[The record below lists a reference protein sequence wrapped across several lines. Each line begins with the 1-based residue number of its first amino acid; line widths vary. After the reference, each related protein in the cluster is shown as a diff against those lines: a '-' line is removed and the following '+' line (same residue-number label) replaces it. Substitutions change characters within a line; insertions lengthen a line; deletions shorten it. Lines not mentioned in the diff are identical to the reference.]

1 MNAARG
7 DHAHDDA
14 DAVGC
19 WVTRV
24 PELEHAF
31 SGRLRI
37 DPVDAA
43 AVLARADLGDQY
55 IVYEWAGTWHV
66 AAGAAAELSVTA
78 DALRLRAGQWH
89 DSLPVTDPVEA
100 TGDAVSRLQRS
111 CPERWCYGW
120 APSSWRTAYTV
131 CTGRATVYAV
141 AAPKSATTRLSTSWF
156 PPLT

>member
-1 MNAARG
+1 MSDSRSREMNAARG

-24 PELEHAF
+24 PELEHTF

-78 DALRLRAGQWH
+78 DASRRPATRSPGFSGAAPSAG
-89 DSLPVTDPVEA
+89 A
-100 TGDAVSRLQRS
+100 TGGR
-111 CPERWCYGW
+111 
-120 APSSWRTAYTV
+120 PSSWRTAYTV
-131 CTGRATVYAV
+131 CTGRAMVYAV
-141 AAPKSATTRLSTSWF
+141 VAPKSATTRLSTSWF

>member
-1 MNAARG
+1 MSDSRSREMNAARG

-24 PELEHAF
+24 PELEHTF

-78 DALRLRAGQWH
+78 DAF
-89 DSLPVTDPVEA
+89 EA
-100 TGDAVSRLQRS
+100 SRRS
-111 CPERWCYGW
+111 
-120 APSSWRTAYTV
+120 
-131 CTGRATVYAV
+131 V
-141 AAPKSATTRLSTSWF
+141 A
-156 PPLT
+156 